1 MATGFSL
8 VVRRP
13 YLVFVPILVDIWAW
27 YGPGISAGPLIR
39 QWASK
44 LLSAFTAGPLTPEQM
59 LGVNTQVN
67 EAAEA
72 LSQWNV
78 LGILSWQVP
87 TYLGLGSVGNA
98 EGYASVSSLA
108 TLVFM
113 VIGLALGGVLLG
125 CIFLAPL
132 AQAVREKTLAVPT
145 LVRDLPGLWL
155 RFTAYL
161 GLLIVAGMVIGIPI
175 ALIVGLVT
183 AFNPIL
189 ASLVVLLAIGGAFL
203 VVIYLFLADEAVIV
217 GGAGPLTAIKASFR
231 IVSRQ
236 FWSVLG
242 LFLIVSIISLG
253 LDLVWS
259 RVASTAVGI
268 WGAIIGSAFIATG
281 LAASVMI
288 YYWGRRPSVAG
299 TALSHTENPGL
310 GASEKDG

>member
-1 MATGFSL
+1 MATGFAL

-27 YGPGISAGPLIR
+27 HGPGISAGPLIR
-39 QWASK
+39 QWASQF
-44 LLSAFTAGPLTPEQM
+44 LSALSTSPLTPEQM

-72 LSQWNV
+72 LSQWNLLGV
-78 LGILSWQVP
+78 LGWQVP
-87 TYLGLGSVGNA
+87 TYLGLGSAGNA
-98 EGYASVSSLA
+98 EAYASVSSLA
-108 TLVFM
+108 VLIFM
-113 VIGLALGGVLLG
+113 LLGLALVGVLLG
-125 CIFLAPL
+125 CIFLGPL
-132 AQAVREKTLAVPT
+132 GQAVRERALDVPT
-145 LVRDLPGLWL
+145 LIRDLPGLWL

-161 GLLIVAGMVIGIPI
+161 GLLVVAGMVIGIPV

-189 ASLVVLLAIGGAFL
+189 ASLVVLLAIGGVFL
-203 VVIYLFLADEAVIV
+203 VIIYLFLADEAVIV
-217 GGAGPLTAIKASFR
+217 GGAGPRAAIKESFR
-231 IVSRQ
+231 IVSRH

-242 LFLIVSIISLG
+242 LFLLVSIVSLG
-253 LDLVWS
+253 LDLVWG
-259 RVASTAVGI
+259 RVASTAIGS

-299 TALSHTENPGL
+299 TALSQTENPGL
-310 GASEKDG
+310 SASEKDG

>member
-1 MATGFSL
+1 
-8 VVRRP
+8 
-13 YLVFVPILVDIWAW
+13 
-27 YGPGISAGPLIR
+27 
-39 QWASK
+39 
-44 LLSAFTAGPLTPEQM
+44 
-59 LGVNTQVN
+59 
-67 EAAEA
+67 
-72 LSQWNV
+72 
-78 LGILSWQVP
+78 
-87 TYLGLGSVGNA
+87 
-98 EGYASVSSLA
+98 
-108 TLVFM
+108 
-113 VIGLALGGVLLG
+113 
-125 CIFLAPL
+125 
-132 AQAVREKTLAVPT
+132 
-145 LVRDLPGLWL
+145 
-155 RFTAYL
+155 
-161 GLLIVAGMVIGIPI
+161 
-175 ALIVGLVT
+175 VT

-189 ASLVVLLAIGGAFL
+189 ASLVVLLAIGGALL